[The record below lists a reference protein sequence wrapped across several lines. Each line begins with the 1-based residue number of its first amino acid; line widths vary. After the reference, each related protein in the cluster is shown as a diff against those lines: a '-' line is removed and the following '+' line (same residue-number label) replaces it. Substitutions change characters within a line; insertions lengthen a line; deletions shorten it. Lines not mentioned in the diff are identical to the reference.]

1 MIILKA
7 IVRWIV
13 LSAAVVLAVYLV
25 PGIHLSGTTWV
36 TALAVGLVLG
46 LINAFVKPVLDILT
60 IPINL
65 ITLGLFGLVLN
76 ALLFW
81 ATTYVVP
88 AFTISGF
95 LAAFLGSIIV
105 SIVMWIEHLVF

>member
-1 MIILKA
+1 MFILKA

-13 LSAAVVLAVYLV
+13 LSGAVILAEYLV
-25 PGIHLSGTTWV
+25 PGIHLSGTVWV

-46 LINAFVKPVLDILT
+46 LINAFVKPILSIVA

-65 ITLGLFGLVLN
+65 ITLGLFGFILN

-81 ATTYVVP
+81 ATAYFVP
-88 AFTISGF
+88 AFTITGF
-95 LAAFLGSIIV
+95 LPALLGSIVV

>member
-1 MIILKA
+1 MII
-7 IVRWIV
+7 
-13 LSAAVVLAVYLV
+13 
-25 PGIHLSGTTWV
+25 PGIHLSGTVWI

-46 LINAFVKPVLDILT
+46 LINAFVKPILTILT

-95 LAAFLGSIIV
+95 LAAFLGSLV
-105 SIVMWIEHLVF
+105 VAIVMWIEHLIF